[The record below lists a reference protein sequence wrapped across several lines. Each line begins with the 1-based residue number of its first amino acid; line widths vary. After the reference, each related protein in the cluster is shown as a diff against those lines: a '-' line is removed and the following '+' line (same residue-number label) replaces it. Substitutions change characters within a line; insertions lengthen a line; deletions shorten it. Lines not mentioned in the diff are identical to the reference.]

1 MTFPAE
7 IQTKY
12 DEALNEI
19 AYSQVS
25 VSHPGHQPRI
35 IDQISAKN
43 DELNRVMR
51 HPEGRT
57 KQSWLSLIDK
67 LKKELSDL
75 IASDDKIVSDNHD
88 ADMQYNQMILESAE
102 EKKSISDN
110 KWNAVRKVRNNLLS
124 ECDWTQ
130 VSDAPLSNENKENW
144 KQYRKDLRDIPDT
157 YSTVESIEW
166 PSKPE

>member
-7 IQTKY
+7 IQTRY
-12 DEALNEI
+12 DEALSEI

-25 VSHPGHQPRI
+25 VTHPGHTDRI

-57 KQSWLSLIDK
+57 KQDWLALIDK

-88 ADMQYNQMILESAE
+88 ADIRYNQMILESAE
-102 EKKSISDN
+102 EKKSISAN

-144 KQYRKDLRDIPDT
+144 KQYRKDLRDIPNT

-166 PSKPE
+166 PTKPE